1 MATAI
6 NPRTGQLEEY
16 TTQWTDNEGGFQQ
29 PYKVFASDTQQAQPA
44 APTGPTPL
52 SAEVMKTVT
61 LGPSNDYYAINP
73 ATGQYERVYT
83 RQRPGSELYQEGGS
97 VPEMEGFFE
106 SDYPQGATKLTYKDD
121 RNTLFEPLVVGGLSA
136 IAGAGLA
143 SALGGTGGA
152 AAGAGAGESVGAGGM
167 FGSMAEYNAGTA
179 ALGGSAGGAVAGAGS
194 EFASLPDMLGGMA
207 EANAGL
213 PSAFTGAAGGA
224 AAAPEMFAQ
233 DWSLPSTPTGSSMGF
248 DAASVAAPA
257 AGAAGSGVLPTAA
270 GVGAGTTAA
279 IAGGAAAAPSLYD
292 RLTGGNAQNADYLE
306 LLGRVAPAALGAF
319 ASNQQANSL
328 ESIANKYAEYG
339 APSRARYEGSFA
351 PGFTM
356 ASDPGYQDALDQSAS
371 AAWRAGSMG
380 GNPAGN
386 PAALSEI
393 LDRLYKGTAY
403 PALQT
408 YRGTNASAGGIA
420 SGTAAAPGLDTA
432 AINANTN
439 VYNAIGGGVADVM
452 NPQKS
457 LSQLLA
463 EIRRGTGYAIA

>member
-1 MATAI
+1 MAYDVNNPNLSFEDFLVNGQIDMGKVDQYAAQQGWWRPDVGPITSKMRSGFI
-6 NPRTGQLEEY
+6 NNIAAQGTRNVNSQLRTDPN
-16 TTQWTDNEGGFQQ
+16 QWAQYGIPQDII
-29 PYKVFASDTQQAQPA
+29 QAQFGILSNQASNASGSGLFGSTFDNLFDKTQDIVQDYALPA
-44 APTGPTPL
+44 LLAAGT
-52 SAEVMKTVT
+52 
-61 LGPSNDYYAINP
+61 
-73 ATGQYERVYT
+73 
-83 RQRPGSELYQEGGS
+83 
-97 VPEMEGFFE
+97 
-106 SDYPQGATKLTYKDD
+106 
-121 RNTLFEPLVVGGLSA
+121 
-136 IAGAGLA
+136 AGAF
-143 SALGGTGGA
+143 TP
-152 AAGAGAGESVGAGGM
+152 AAGAGAG
-167 FGSMAEYNAGTA
+167 
-179 ALGGSAGGAVAGAGS
+179 AGAAGA

-213 PSAFTGAAGGA
+213 PSAFTGAAGA
-224 AAAPEMFAQ
+224 TVAPEVIAQ
-233 DWSLPSTPTGSSMGF
+233 DWSLPSTPVGSSLGF

-328 ESIANKYAEYG
+328 ENIANKYAEYG

-403 PALQT
+403 PALQS
-408 YRGTNASAGGIA
+408 YRGLNANAGGIA

-439 VYNAIGGGVADVM
+439 IYGAIGGGIADVM
-452 NPQKS
+452 NPQRS

-463 EIRRGTGYAIA
+463 ELKSSRIGLA

>member
-1 MATAI
+1 MAQWKDAQG
-6 NPRTGQLEEY
+6 RTWFEDENGQTY
-16 TTQWTDNEGGFQQ
+16 QIPSTPAPASTIKPVGGFSNEQGGGAWGIR
-29 PYKVFASDTQQAQPA
+29 P
-44 APTGPTPL
+44 
-52 SAEVMKTVT
+52 E

-73 ATGQYERVYT
+73 ATGQKERIY
-83 RQRPGSELYQEGGS
+83 QRGIVGYGEGGS
-97 VPEMEGFFE
+97 LPSMEYFFE
-106 SDYPQGATKLTYKDD
+106 SDYPKDVGNAATRLTASPQGSSL
-121 RNTLFEPLVVGGLSA
+121 LEPLVIGGLSA

-152 AAGAGAGESVGAGGM
+152 ATGAYGGAGDFAAGMSGLGGVSGGVADAALVAGGAGG
-167 FGSMAEYNAGTA
+167 AAAGT
-179 ALGGSAGGAVAGAGS
+179 GVGS
-194 EFASLPDMLGGMA
+194 EFAGLPDMLGGIA

-213 PSAFTGAAGGA
+213 SSAFTGAAGGTV
-224 AAAPEMFAQ
+224 AAPEAFAQ
-233 DWSLPSTPTGSSMGF
+233 DWSLPSTPAGSSMGF

-257 AGAAGSGVLPTAA
+257 VGAAGSGVLPTAA

-328 ESIANKYAEYG
+328 ENIANKYAEYG

-403 PALQT
+403 PALQN
-408 YRGTNASAGGIA
+408 YRTGNASAGGIA
-420 SGTAAAPGLDTA
+420 SGTAAAPSLDQS
-432 AINANTN
+432 AIGARTN
-439 VYNAIGGGVADVM
+439 VYNAFGAGIADVM
-452 NPQKS
+452 NKPKS
-457 LSQLLA
+457 LA
-463 EIRRGTGYAIA
+463 EQFSDLRRMGIV

>member
-1 MATAI
+1 MAYDVNNPNLSFEDFLVNGQIDMAKVDEYAAQQGWWRPDVGPITSKMRSGFI
-6 NPRTGQLEEY
+6 NNIAAQGTRDVNSSLRTDPNQWAQYGIPQDVIQAQFGTLQ
-16 TTQWTDNEGGFQQ
+16 TQAANASEGGLFGSG
-29 PYKVFASDTQQAQPA
+29 FDNLFDQAHNVVEDYALPA
-44 APTGPTPL
+44 L
-52 SAEVMKTVT
+52 M
-61 LGPSNDYYAINP
+61 
-73 ATGQYERVYT
+73 
-83 RQRPGSELYQEGGS
+83 
-97 VPEMEGFFE
+97 
-106 SDYPQGATKLTYKDD
+106 
-121 RNTLFEPLVVGGLSA
+121 
-136 IAGAGLA
+136 IAGTAGA
-143 SALGGTGGA
+143 FTP
-152 AAGAGAGESVGAGGM
+152 AAGA
-167 FGSMAEYNAGTA
+167 
-179 ALGGSAGGAVAGAGS
+179 AGAAGA

-213 PSAFTGAAGGA
+213 PSAFTGAGI
-224 AAAPEMFAQ
+224 APEAIAQ
-233 DWSLPSTPTGSSMGF
+233 DWSLPSTPVGSSMGF

-257 AGAAGSGVLPTAA
+257 AGAAVSGVLPTAA

-306 LLGRVAPAALGAF
+306 LLGRVAPAALGAY

-328 ESIANKYAEYG
+328 ENIANKYAEYG

-403 PALQT
+403 PALQN
-408 YRGTNASAGGIA
+408 YRTGNASAGGIA
-420 SGTAAAPGLDTA
+420 SGTAAAPSLDQS
-432 AINANTN
+432 AIVARTN
-439 VYNAIGGGVADVM
+439 VYNAFGAGIADVM
-452 NPQKS
+452 NKPKS
-457 LSQLLA
+457 LA
-463 EIRRGTGYAIA
+463 EQFSDLRRMGIV